1 MRKKRSIILLLAGAG
16 LSLLVSVLLVYHL
29 YSEYHL
35 IKTSFRKDL
44 VDAFYEALKKDVEN
58 RKKALIKNFYFGFAD
73 NVKKDSVTLITSKG
87 EQKSFRDNPDQKVDE
102 KYINI
107 IQSVLYQKNPIK
119 VNALNELFRE
129 ELIKRNIKVQ
139 SAVSFIDNILDTT
152 YLSNRNI
159 KLLSPIFS
167 DPIAIGAKREVSLQ
181 AYTEISPVFIIS
193 RMSKSYWF
201 IVLGWLL
208 FVTGLTF
215 FIPYQMRRTKMQIVQ
230 DYAKQ
235 LINFSSQQKN
245 KFMVDAVMVEQ
256 EGLVGYPKHETMLVA
271 HEAETSNTLGK
282 NNLAEEV
289 EEKEEPHQNFK
300 GLVLLSEDLIFD
312 FDNYKL
318 YSKGKIVVMTLK
330 PAKLLGSLLNA
341 PNYYLSRQG
350 LRDKVWANVS
360 VTDEAV
366 RRCVSRLNG
375 GLSVSPNVKVVNL
388 LGEGYR
394 LDFTNG
400 GPRVYVPGES
410 PIEAESDLLAQ
421 TSEESSADIPGN
433 PSVDSGTSL
442 EGEQVMK
449 VV

>member
-1 MRKKRSIILLLAGAG
+1 MKKKNSIILLLTEVG
-16 LSLLVSVLLVYHL
+16 LSLLVSILLVCHI
-29 YSEYHL
+29 YSEYHS
-35 IKTSFRKDL
+35 IKTDFRKDL
-44 VDAFYEALKKDVEN
+44 ADAFNEVLKRDMDDRKNALMKD
-58 RKKALIKNFYFGFAD
+58 FYFGLAD
-73 NVKKDSVTLITSKG
+73 NVKNDSVTLVTSQG
-87 EQKSFRDNPDQKVDE
+87 EIKSFRENPNQQVDE
-102 KYINI
+102 KYMNFV
-107 IQSVLYQKNPIK
+107 QSVLYQKNPIK
-119 VNALNELFRE
+119 VDALSQLFKDELSLRK
-129 ELIKRNIKVQ
+129 IKIQ
-139 SAVSFIDNILDTT
+139 SAVLLIDNVLDTT
-152 YLSNRNI
+152 YCCGGNVN
-159 KLLSPIFS
+159 LLSPVFS
-167 DPIAIGAKREVSLQ
+167 KPKPIGTRQEVSLQ
-181 AYTEISPVFIIS
+181 VYTEISPIFIVS
-193 RMSKSYWF
+193 RMPKSYWF

-208 FVTGLTF
+208 FVIGLAI
-215 FIPYQMRRTKMQIVQ
+215 FIPYQMHRTKMQVVQ

-235 LINFSSQQKN
+235 LINLSSQQKN

-289 EEKEEPHQNFK
+289 EDKEEPHQNFK

-421 TSEESSADIPGN
+421 TSEESSADIPCN